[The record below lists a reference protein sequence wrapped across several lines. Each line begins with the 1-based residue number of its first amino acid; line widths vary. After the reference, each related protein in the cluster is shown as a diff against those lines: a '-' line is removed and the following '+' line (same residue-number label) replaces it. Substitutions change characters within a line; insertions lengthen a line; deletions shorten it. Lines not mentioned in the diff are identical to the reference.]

1 LEDLTVNNAASQ
13 SAKVVHFSGL
23 VESWMLR
30 VEMTNVV
37 NYGLFMYGGYKNTI
51 RGCRLHDG
59 ISGTGS
65 GYTIM
70 LWNRASANL
79 FEDNIVDKLGIIVLM
94 DGAITGNVFA
104 YNYATNMVYGGSA
117 AGTGFGTHG
126 AHPMMNL
133 FEGNQMDTRFRMD
146 YTWGTNSHST
156 MFRNRVA
163 NETSSLYTGIRNLI
177 DLWAY
182 SSYNNVIGNVLGTAG
197 QETIYQEV
205 TGPTSSQA
213 KVIYAFGEQ
222 ASFGDRGVDG
232 GVAKSTVYR
241 QGNWDSVN
249 KAVRWDEDIVNP
261 VRTLPNSLYLTAK
274 PAFFG
279 SCVWPPIGPDRSPM
293 ISDIPAKRR
302 MDGNPCTASSNKPA
316 PPPGFS
322 LKVK

>member
-1 LEDLTVNNAASQ
+1 
-13 SAKVVHFSGL
+13 
-23 VESWMLR
+23 
-30 VEMTNVV
+30 
-37 NYGLFMYGGYKNTI
+37 
-51 RGCRLHDG
+51 
-59 ISGTGS
+59 
-65 GYTIM
+65 
-70 LWNRASANL
+70 
-79 FEDNIVDKLGIIVLM
+79 
-94 DGAITGNVFA
+94 
-104 YNYATNMVYGGSA
+104 
-117 AGTGFGTHG
+117 
-126 AHPMMNL
+126 
-133 FEGNQMDTRFRMD
+133 
-146 YTWGTNSHST
+146 
-156 MFRNRVA
+156 
-163 NETSSLYTGIRNLI
+163 LYTGIRNLI